1 MRDPHQGSGP
11 QAGTVFLDLG
21 EANED
26 GPGGR
31 VVHRASLLRELL
43 APIPTSRLHASKAL
57 SAITTTNAGDVK
69 VTFRDGQE
77 QTFHAIIGADG
88 IFGAV
93 RRYVLQETAEAE
105 GASPAGF
112 WDCRNVVP
120 LEKAKDALGAQYF
133 EENRQYGW
141 VGHGAFVMHDVLDN
155 GTNVQCVISAVETD
169 PPKDRKRPLTREYL
183 EKVLQPWLDGPV
195 GKGMIDV
202 SVSQY
207 YALTPI
213 MHTVATILEKS

>member
-1 MRDPHQGSGP
+1 MIDQGSGP

-21 EANED
+21 DAKED

-43 APIPTSRLHASKAL
+43 APIPASRLHASKAL
-57 SAITTTNAGDVK
+57 SEITKTDAGDVK

-77 QTFHAIIGADG
+77 QKFHAVIGADG

-93 RRYVLQETAEAE
+93 RPYVLQETTEAE

-112 WDCRNVVP
+112 WDCRNVFSI
-120 LEKAKDALGAQYF
+120 EKAREALGAKYF

-141 VGHGAFVMHDVLDN
+141 VGHGAFLMHDVLDN
-155 GTNVQCVISAVETD
+155 GTNVQCVVSAVEKD
-169 PPKDRKRPLTREYL
+169 LPKDRKRPLTRQYL
-183 EKVLQPWLDGPV
+183 EEFLQPWLDGPV

-202 SVSQY
+202 SVS
-207 YALTPI
+207 AL
-213 MHTVATILEKS
+213 H